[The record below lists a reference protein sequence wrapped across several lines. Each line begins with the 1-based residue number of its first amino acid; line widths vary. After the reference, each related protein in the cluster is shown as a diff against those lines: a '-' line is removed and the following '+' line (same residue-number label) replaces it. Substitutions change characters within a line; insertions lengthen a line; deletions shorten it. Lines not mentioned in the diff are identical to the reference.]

1 MKKSIRALTMVV
13 AIAGLS
19 TAALADGHG
28 GGPTA
33 EEQTSAEQVQICDA
47 GLQGCQGGDTG
58 QCVAA
63 LKTCVGEKRQQAMK
77 LMEAS

>member
-1 MKKSIRALTMVV
+1 MKKTIYAFATVV

-19 TAALADGHG
+19 TAAWADAHG
-28 GGPTA
+28 NHPTA
-33 EEQTSAEQVQICDA
+33 EAQTSAEQVQICDA

-63 LKTCVGEKRQQAMK
+63 LKTCVGDKRLQAMK

>member
-1 MKKSIRALTMVV
+1 MKKTIHALTMVI
-13 AIAGLS
+13 AIGGLS
-19 TAALADGHG
+19 SMALAE
-28 GGPTA
+28 PTA

-63 LKTCVGEKRQQAMK
+63 LKTCVGDKRLQAMK

>member
-1 MKKSIRALTMVV
+1 MKKTIRALTMVV

-19 TAALADGHG
+19 SAALADGH

-33 EEQTSAEQVQICDA
+33 EEQTSAEQVQMCDT

-58 QCVAA
+58 QCVVA
-63 LKTCVGEKRQQAMK
+63 LKTCVGDKRQQAMQ

>member
-1 MKKSIRALTMVV
+1 MKKTIYALTV
-13 AIAGLS
+13 AVALAGLS
-19 TAALADGHG
+19 SAGLAE
-28 GGPTA
+28 PTA
-33 EEQTSAEQVQICDA
+33 EEQTSPEQVQICDS

-63 LKTCVGEKRQQAMK
+63 LKTCVGDKRQQAMK

>member
-1 MKKSIRALTMVV
+1 MKKTFYALTV
-13 AIAGLS
+13 AVALAGLS
-19 TAALADGHG
+19 SAGLAE
-28 GGPTA
+28 PTA

-63 LKTCVGEKRQQAMK
+63 LKTCVGDKRQQAMK

>member
-1 MKKSIRALTMVV
+1 MKKTIYALATVV

-19 TAALADGHG
+19 TAALADAHG
-28 GGPTA
+28 NHPTA
-33 EEQTSAEQVQICDA
+33 EEQTSAEQVQMCDS
-47 GLQGCQGGDTG
+47 GLQSCQGGDVG
-58 QCVAA
+58 QCVVA

>member
-1 MKKSIRALTMVV
+1 MKKTVYALTMVV

-19 TAALADGHG
+19 SAALAD
-28 GGPTA
+28 PTA
-33 EEQTSAEQVQICDA
+33 EEQTSAEQVQICDS

-63 LKTCVGEKRQQAMK
+63 LKTCVGEKRSQAMK